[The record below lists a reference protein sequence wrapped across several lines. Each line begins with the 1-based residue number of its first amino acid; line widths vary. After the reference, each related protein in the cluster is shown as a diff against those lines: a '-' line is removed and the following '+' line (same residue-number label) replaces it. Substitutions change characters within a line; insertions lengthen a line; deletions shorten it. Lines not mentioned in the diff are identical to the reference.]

1 MALDSAGVSDISMEE
16 ILFNDVQ
23 EYLVEEAV
31 IIGTIINLTNR
42 VTKGMKSLKV
52 PRFSGLTVSAVKQD
66 GTCAVAGGMTADQDT
81 LNLNIF
87 NEVPEYIYECAD
99 LESAVDLKQQFLDAA
114 PRVLADQIEQD
125 IYNELKAGVSA
136 ATPDH
141 ILQMSET
148 AVDGTVNGAPSL
160 KDIQSAGLLLDKKKV
175 PKTDRYLLVSP
186 SVRVHLLCKAEIQD
200 ASKSGTNSAI
210 VNGEFARLFGFTM
223 IESCNVGDYEAVA
236 YHRTALAF
244 AMHKEIEFIE
254 EQDRACG
261 REFISVRTKYGVKHL
276 DQGCRAVLLNETGA

>member
-31 IIGTIINLTNR
+31 IIGTITNLTNR
-42 VTKGMKSLKV
+42 VKKGMKSIKV

-114 PRVLADQIEQD
+114 PRVLANQIEAD
-125 IYNELKAGVSA
+125 IYAELKGGVSA

-141 ILQMSET
+141 IIQMNEADLNGT
-148 AVDGTVNGAPSL
+148 ANSAPSL
-160 KDIQSAGLLLDKKKV
+160 KDIQNAGLLLDKKKV

-186 SVRVHLLCKAEIQD
+186 DVRVHLLCKAEIQD
-200 ASKSGTNSAI
+200 ASKSGSNNAL

-223 IESCNVGDYEAVA
+223 IESCNVPADETIA
-236 YHRTALAF
+236 YHRTAVAF
-244 AMHKEIEFIE
+244 AMHNQVEFIE

-276 DQGCRAVLLNETGA
+276 DAGCRAVLLNSTGA